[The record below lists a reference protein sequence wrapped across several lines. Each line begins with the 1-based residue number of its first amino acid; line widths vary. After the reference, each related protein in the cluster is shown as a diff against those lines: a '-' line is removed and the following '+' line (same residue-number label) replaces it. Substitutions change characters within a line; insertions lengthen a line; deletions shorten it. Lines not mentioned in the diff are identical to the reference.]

1 MERKA
6 VLDRAVAD
14 TLTIRKWRTLTAEAK
29 TYGMHAIVAKSIITR
44 KDRENVYITFSLRL
58 NTR

>member
-1 MERKA
+1 MERKF

-29 TYGMHAIVAKSIITR
+29 TYGTHAIVAKSIITG

-58 NTR
+58 NER